1 MKRTVIPVNFKNTQQ
16 HCILFPDSYKHKC
29 MDAQSLD
36 SVATG
41 ESGKYIGLHFHVILH
56 FFKKEK
62 KQEEEEEEEEGI

>member
-1 MKRTVIPVNFKNTQQ
+1 
-16 HCILFPDSYKHKC
+16 
-29 MDAQSLD
+29 MDAQILD

-41 ESGKYIGLHFHVILH
+41 ESGKYIGLHFHVILY